1 MVDRIR
7 VRCRVCRSS
16 VPVTVLWA
24 VGEACPRCSQPLYVA
39 RRRPRPAGVLGETI
53 ALRHLGASA
62 EVVRPGVA
70 KR

>member
-7 VRCRVCRSS
+7 VRAGLPIVGARNRS
-16 VPVTVLWA
+16 
-24 VGEACPRCSQPLYVA
+24 VGGRRACPRCSQPLYVA

-53 ALRHLGASA
+53 ALLHLGASA
-62 EVVRPGVA
+62 EVVGPGVA